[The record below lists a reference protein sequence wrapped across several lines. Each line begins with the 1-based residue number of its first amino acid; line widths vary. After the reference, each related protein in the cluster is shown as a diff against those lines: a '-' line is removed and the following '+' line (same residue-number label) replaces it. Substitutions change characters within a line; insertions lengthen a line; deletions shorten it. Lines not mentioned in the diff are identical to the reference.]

1 MAKSKSKKLP
11 HFGSLDK
18 LVEFFDAHDLGEYW
32 GKMPEV
38 EFEVDIKKHRH
49 LVTIDPRVAAKLSK
63 IARSKQTSS
72 QRLVNSWLAEKIL
85 EQEDKGA

>member
-18 LVEFFDAHDLGEYW
+18 LVEFFDTHDLGEYW
-32 GKMPEV
+32 EKMSEA
-38 EFEVDIKKHRH
+38 EFEVDIKKHIH
-49 LVTIDPRVAAKLSK
+49 LVAIDPRFAAKLTK

-72 QRLVNSWLAEKIL
+72 QGLVNSWLAEKIL
-85 EQEDKGA
+85 EQEGKST